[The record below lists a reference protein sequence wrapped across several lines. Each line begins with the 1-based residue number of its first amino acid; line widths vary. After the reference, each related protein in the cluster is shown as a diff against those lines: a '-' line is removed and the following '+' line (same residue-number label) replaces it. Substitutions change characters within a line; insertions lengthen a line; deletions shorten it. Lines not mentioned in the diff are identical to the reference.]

1 MDDSGHATPAWLRL
15 PDGSTWPRPALESDE
30 YSGPAWRA
38 RYAPDNLTRGDL
50 LYLASVAD
58 AYGALIDTPAHA
70 RKLLV
75 IRQALR
81 DEGKR

>member
-1 MDDSGHATPAWLRL
+1 MDDQPKTPAWLRL
-15 PDGSTWPRPALESDE
+15 PDGSTWPRPALEADE
-30 YSGPAWRA
+30 HTGPAWRA

-50 LYLASVAD
+50 LYLASVTD

-70 RKLLV
+70 RNLPV

-81 DEGKR
+81 DEEK